1 MSEHMLAGRYRLL
14 ERLGEGGAG
23 TVWRARDETL
33 RRDVAVKEMRGSE
46 NFAERAILE
55 ARAAARVN
63 HPSIVMVHDVVTEGG
78 RPWIVMDLV
87 DGVSLDKLIGQGPI
101 PPPRAAAIGL
111 RILDALEA
119 AHAHGMLHRDVK
131 PGNVLVERDGT
142 AMLADFGIAVPLTG
156 EESLADRAGSA
167 GYTAPERLREE
178 PAGPASDLWSLG
190 ATLYAAVEGRPPF
203 HRDHPAAVAAAVLM
217 HEPPAPTLAGPELG
231 GLLLAMLAKD
241 PARRPAPATVRQV
254 LSGLARTDTAPAA
267 VPPTPRGAPTVPTS
281 VYRAAPT
288 GPDAGHGHGAPGLH
302 GHGASWAPDPAPAPW
317 TPGPPSPG
325 PRRRRWWIPV
335 AAVLTAAAAGAA
347 VAWATIQPG
356 EPAVDPGRFATAP
369 QACELLTVEQVRELV
384 DQVTDPRM
392 TKADECTWNYLK
404 RGTAYRWIS
413 VQTQAVSPQGE
424 TGAPEAAR
432 ALFERTRRE
441 TDAEA
446 GTDTMFG
453 RQTRS
458 GVRDLPGIGEG
469 AFARDYAREGTNI
482 SRTVCTA
489 WLRVSN
495 LIVKVEWTRAEDGGV
510 TPSDQETVRRA
521 AELVAA
527 GLGPAGTP
535 GG

>member
-1 MSEHMLAGRYRLL
+1 MTEHMLAGRYRLL

-46 NFAERAILE
+46 NFAERAIAE

-63 HPSIVMVHDVVTEGG
+63 HPAIVMVHDVVTEGG

-87 DGVSLDKLIGQGPI
+87 DGVSLDRLIERGPL
-101 PPPRAAAIGL
+101 PPPRVAAIGL
-111 RILDALEA
+111 RVLDALEA

-142 AMLADFGIAVPLTG
+142 AMLADFGIAAPLTG
-156 EESLADRAGSA
+156 EGSLADRAGSA

-178 PAGPASDLWSLG
+178 SAGPASDLWSLG
-190 ATLYAAVEGRPPF
+190 ATLYAAVEGRAPF
-203 HRDHPAAVAAAVLM
+203 RRDHPAAVAAAVLM
-217 HEPPAPTLAGPELG
+217 HEPPAPALAGPELG

-241 PARRPAPATVRQV
+241 PARRPAPAVVRQV
-254 LSGLARTDTAPAA
+254 LSDLARSDTAAAPPA
-267 VPPTPRGAPTVPTS
+267 PRGAPTVPTA
-281 VYRAAPT
+281 VYRA
-288 GPDAGHGHGAPGLH
+288 GPAGPEAVRGHGAPV
-302 GHGASWAPDPAPAPW
+302 
-317 TPGPPSPG
+317 PGPAAHGLPG
-325 PRRRRWWIPV
+325 PVPAGSGSPRARGRSWWIAAATVLV
-335 AAVLTAAAAGAA
+335 AAGVGAA
-347 VAWATIQPG
+347 VAWATVPRG
-356 EPAVDPGRFATAP
+356 EPADERGRFATAP
-369 QACELLTVEQVRELV
+369 TPCELLTVEQVRQLV

-392 TKADECTWNYLK
+392 TKSDECTWNYLK
-404 RGTAYRWIS
+404 GGIPYRWIS
-413 VQTQAVSPQGE
+413 VQTQAVPPQGE
-424 TGAPEAAR
+424 TAAPEAAR
-432 ALFERTRRE
+432 QVFDRIRRD

-446 GTDTMFG
+446 GSDTMFG

-458 GVRDLPGIGEG
+458 GARDLPGIGEE
-469 AFARDYAREGTNI
+469 AFTRDYAREGTNI

-495 LIVKVEWTRAEDGGV
+495 LIVKVEWTRAEEGGV
-510 TPSDQETVRRA
+510 TPDDQETVRRA

-527 GLGPAGTP
+527 GLRPAATP